1 MAIGKE
7 LRGRTE
13 LIASS
18 STVDIVSIPWRFFA
32 VKFDQLD
39 QLFLPMLSSA
49 QQAND
54 VSGLRTGGPETALQA
69 AALFGGELLRDGSFA
84 PVRQGSVN
92 AAHAYLID
100 FGENSFQVETS
111 VSARDAMKSAFF
123 RVIVSGAIRGDKFL
137 VTDPVT
143 KNSLF
148 SFTKFEANKP
158 DFFSNE
164 FPFIAMESRQNP
176 SSFSGDTATMVRGVI
191 DLVLGI
197 PVGQENITVRIY
209 KQSDILSAE
218 VRNPITNEAVMS
230 VPLASLG
237 NISKLVETIAQ
248 HLSAN
253 TAARLSLA
261 PSAGTPTVKKEDAE
275 TPVTKLNEA
284 VAIRAANAIEP
295 ASAANEDP
303 VPAKS

>member
-1 MAIGKE
+1 MAVGKDS
-7 LRGRTE
+7 RGRTE

-32 VKFDQLD
+32 VKYDQLD

-54 VSGLRTGGPETALQA
+54 VSGLRAGGPEAALHA

-92 AAHAYLID
+92 AANAYLID

-111 VSARDAMKSAFF
+111 VSARDANIASFF
-123 RVIVSGAIRGDKFL
+123 RVKVSGAIRGDKFI

-158 DFFSNE
+158 DFFSSE
-164 FPFIAMESRQNP
+164 FPFIAHESRQNP
-176 SSFSGDTATMVRGVI
+176 SSFVGDNTAMVRGVI

-230 VPLASLG
+230 VPLSSLG
-237 NISKLVETIAQ
+237 NITKLVETIAQ

-253 TAARLSLA
+253 AAARLSLA
-261 PSAGTPTVKKEDAE
+261 PGGTPPASKEKEDDDSNR
-275 TPVTKLNEA
+275 LG
-284 VAIRAANAIEP
+284 R
-295 ASAANEDP
+295 
-303 VPAKS
+303 

>member
-1 MAIGKE
+1 MSVGKD

-32 VKFDQLD
+32 VKYDQLD
-39 QLFLPMLSSA
+39 QLFLPMLAAA

-54 VSGLRTGGPETALQA
+54 VSGLRTGGPEAALHA

-92 AAHAYLID
+92 AANAYLVD

-111 VSARDAMKSAFF
+111 VSARDGNKSSFF
-123 RVIVSGAIRGDKFL
+123 RVKVNGAIRGDKFI

-143 KNSLF
+143 KSSLF

-158 DFFSNE
+158 EFFSSE
-164 FPFIAMESRQNP
+164 FPFIAHESRQNP
-176 SSFSGDTATMVRGVI
+176 SSFAGDNTAMVRGVI
-191 DLVLGI
+191 DLVLGV
-197 PVGQENITVRIY
+197 PVGQETITVRIY

-237 NISKLVETIAQ
+237 NITKLVETIAQ

-253 TAARLSLA
+253 AAARLSLTPHTGA
-261 PSAGTPTVKKEDAE
+261 PPPHKT
-275 TPVTKLNEA
+275 
-284 VAIRAANAIEP
+284 
-295 ASAANEDP
+295 ANEPPPATASDPAATAKEAP
-303 VPAKS
+303 VPSKG

>member
-1 MAIGKE
+1 MAAAKD

-32 VKFDQLD
+32 VKYDQLD

-54 VSGLRTGGPETALQA
+54 VSGLRAGGPEAALHA

-92 AAHAYLID
+92 AANAYLID

-111 VSARDAMKSAFF
+111 VSARDANIASFF
-123 RVIVSGAIRGDKFL
+123 RVKVSGAIRGDKFI

-158 DFFSNE
+158 DFFSSE
-164 FPFIAMESRQNP
+164 FPFIAHESRQNP
-176 SSFSGDTATMVRGVI
+176 SSFVGDNTAMVRGVI

-230 VPLASLG
+230 VPLSSLG
-237 NISKLVETIAQ
+237 NITKLVETIAQ

-253 TAARLSLA
+253 AAARLSLA
-261 PSAGTPTVKKEDAE
+261 PGGTPPASKEKEDDDSNR
-275 TPVTKLNEA
+275 LG
-284 VAIRAANAIEP
+284 R
-295 ASAANEDP
+295 
-303 VPAKS
+303 

>member
-1 MAIGKE
+1 MSVGKD

-32 VKFDQLD
+32 VKYDQLD

-54 VSGLRTGGPETALQA
+54 VSGLRTGGPEAALHA

-92 AAHAYLID
+92 AANAYLID

-111 VSARDAMKSAFF
+111 VSARDGNKSSFF
-123 RVIVSGAIRGDKFL
+123 RVKVSGAIRGDKFM

-143 KNSLF
+143 KSSLF

-158 DFFSNE
+158 EFFSSE
-164 FPFIAMESRQNP
+164 FPFIAHESRQNP
-176 SSFSGDTATMVRGVI
+176 SSFAGDNTAMVRGVI
-191 DLVLGI
+191 DLVLGV
-197 PVGQENITVRIY
+197 PVGEETITVRIY

-237 NISKLVETIAQ
+237 NITKLVETIAQ
-248 HLSAN
+248 HLSAHA
-253 TAARLSLA
+253 AARLSLA
-261 PSAGTPTVKKEDAE
+261 PNNSTPTVKKEGADA
-275 TPVTKLNEA
+275 P
-284 VAIRAANAIEP
+284 AANAAEATP
-295 ASAANEDP
+295 AAKEEP
-303 VPAKS
+303 VPAKT

>member
-1 MAIGKE
+1 MVVGKD

-32 VKFDQLD
+32 VKYDQLD

-54 VSGLRTGGPETALQA
+54 VSGLRAGGPEAALHA

-92 AAHAYLID
+92 AANACLID

-111 VSARDAMKSAFF
+111 VSARDANIASFF
-123 RVIVSGAIRGDKFL
+123 RVKVSGAIRGDKFI

-143 KNSLF
+143 RNSLF

-158 DFFSNE
+158 DFFSSE
-164 FPFIAMESRQNP
+164 FPFIAHESRQNP
-176 SSFSGDTATMVRGVI
+176 TSFVGDNTAMVRGVI

-197 PVGQENITVRIY
+197 PVGHDTITVRIY

-218 VRNPITNEAVMS
+218 VRNPITNETVMS
-230 VPLASLG
+230 VPLSSLG
-237 NISKLVETIAQ
+237 NITKLVETIAQ

-253 TAARLSLA
+253 TAARLSLTPRSEA
-261 PSAGTPTVKKEDAE
+261 PALGSNEDG
-275 TPVTKLNEA
+275 
-284 VAIRAANAIEP
+284 
-295 ASAANEDP
+295 ASAAKDDNASAP
-303 VPAKS
+303 K

>member
-1 MAIGKE
+1 MTVGKD

-13 LIASS
+13 LTASS

-32 VKFDQLD
+32 VKYDPLD

-54 VSGLRTGGPETALQA
+54 GSGLRTGGPEAALHA
-69 AALFGGELLRDGSFA
+69 AALLGGELLRDGSFA

-92 AAHAYLID
+92 AANAYLID

-111 VSARDAMKSAFF
+111 VSARDGSKSSFF
-123 RVIVSGAIRGDKFL
+123 RVKVSGAIRGDKFM

-143 KNSLF
+143 KSSLF

-158 DFFSNE
+158 EFFTSE
-164 FPFIAMESRQNP
+164 FPFIAHESRQNP
-176 SSFSGDTATMVRGVI
+176 SSFAGDNSAIVRGVI
-191 DLVLGI
+191 DLVLGV
-197 PVGQENITVRIY
+197 PVGQETITVRIY

-218 VRNPITNEAVMS
+218 VRNPVTNEAVMS

-237 NISKLVETIAQ
+237 NITKLVETIAQ

-253 TAARLSLA
+253 AAARVSLA
-261 PSAGTPTVKKEDAE
+261 PKSSAPTVKKEEA
-275 TPVTKLNEA
+275 PGPATKASEPNAVEA
-284 VAIRAANAIEP
+284 
-295 ASAANEDP
+295 P
-303 VPAKS
+303 VPAKT

>member
-1 MAIGKE
+1 MAVGKD

-32 VKFDQLD
+32 VKYDQLD

-54 VSGLRTGGPETALQA
+54 VSGLRAGGPEAALHA

-84 PVRQGSVN
+84 PVRPGSVN
-92 AAHAYLID
+92 AANAYLID

-111 VSARDAMKSAFF
+111 VSARDAHVASFF
-123 RVIVSGAIRGDKFL
+123 RVTVSGAIRGDKFI

-143 KNSLF
+143 RNSLF

-158 DFFSNE
+158 DFFSSE
-164 FPFIAMESRQNP
+164 FPFIAHESRRNP
-176 SSFSGDTATMVRGVI
+176 TSFVGDNTAMVRGVI

-197 PVGQENITVRIY
+197 PVGQENIAVRIY

-230 VPLASLG
+230 VPLSSLG
-237 NISKLVETIAQ
+237 NITKLVETIAQ
-248 HLSAN
+248 HLSSNA
-253 TAARLSLA
+253 AARLSLM
-261 PSAGTPTVKKEDAE
+261 PKSG
-275 TPVTKLNEA
+275 
-284 VAIRAANAIEP
+284 AAAQEK
-295 ASAANEDP
+295 NEDDTS
-303 VPAKS
+303 KSKDENGPSST